1 MRPYLIQHLLE
12 DSCSVHPDKIC
23 IVDQSESLSYE
34 ETFLRS
40 QKVAAMLVSLGVQ
53 KGEHVGLILDKS
65 IEQVISILGV
75 FYAAG
80 VLVIINPILR
90 EEQVAHIIQDCG
102 IKTIIIS
109 HAKAER
115 YFQILVSSGVKRALI
130 FYGVHKYGFES
141 EILFDGNFGPIEPFT
156 HEYPVITDD
165 TSHIIYT
172 SGSTGKPKGI
182 VLSHR
187 NAIDGAKIV
196 SHYTELKADDK
207 IIGALPFNFDY
218 GFNQLMN
225 TLYMG
230 ATLYLHTFVM
240 PNDLLKVLD
249 KEEITVFAGMTPIWA
264 KIFNPRL
271 ADLSRPYDFSKLRV
285 ITNTGGKVPVSIVKK
300 LRALFFNA
308 RIFLMYG
315 LTEAFRSTFL
325 DPDEI
330 EKRPNSI
337 GKAIP
342 NVEIFVLNK
351 DGKKCKPNEEG
362 ELVHRGALISKGYWN
377 NPEKTAEVFRPNPLL
392 GKENAHL
399 ETVVFSGD
407 IVKKDEEG
415 FLYYIGRK
423 DHMIKTKGYRVSPTE
438 VEELISNMEGVSECV
453 ATGFEKDDEILLRVF
468 VHLND
473 SSLAADDIILFCK
486 RHFPFYLVP
495 DEVIIVDRFP
505 LTSTGKIDREKVI
518 QGHNKRSI

>member
-12 DSCSVHPDKIC
+12 DSCNLYPDKIC
-23 IVDQSESLSYE
+23 IVGREESLSYE
-34 ETFLRS
+34 ETLMRS
-40 QKVAAMLVSLGVQ
+40 QKVAGMLVSLGVK
-53 KGEHVGLILDKS
+53 KGEHIGVILDKS

-75 FYAAG
+75 FYTAG

-90 EEQVAHIIQDCG
+90 EEQVSHIIQDCG
-102 IKTIIIS
+102 IRTIITS
-109 HAKAER
+109 HTRAER
-115 YFQILVSSGVKRALI
+115 YFQTLASSGVEKALI
-130 FYGVHKYGFES
+130 FDGTHKYGFGS
-141 EILFDGNFGPIEPFT
+141 EILFDGNFDSINSFA
-156 HEYPVITDD
+156 HNYPVITDD

-196 SHYTELKADDK
+196 SHYTELRSDDR
-207 IIGALPFNFDY
+207 IIAALPFNFDY

-249 KEEITVFAGMTPIWA
+249 KEEITVFAGMAPIWA
-264 KIFNPRL
+264 KIFNPML
-271 ADLSRPYDFSKLRV
+271 TDLSKPYNFSKLRV

-300 LRALFFNA
+300 LRTLFSNA

-330 EKRPNSI
+330 DKRPDSI

-351 DGKKCKPNEEG
+351 DGKECKPHEEG

-392 GKENAHL
+392 GKANAHL

-415 FLYYIGRK
+415 FLYYVGRK

-438 VEELISNMEGVSECV
+438 VEELISNMEGISECV
-453 ATGFEKDDEILLRVF
+453 ATGFEKNDEILLRVF
-468 VHLND
+468 VHLTD
-473 SSLAADDIILFCK
+473 SSLTPDDIIRFCK
-486 RHFPFYLVP
+486 RNFPFYLVP
-495 DEVIIVDRFP
+495 DEVIVVDHFP
-505 LTSTGKIDREKVI
+505 LTPTGKIDREKVI
-518 QGHNKRSI
+518 QEYKMNR